1 MIPWCVC
8 VILQEYYTHY
18 VASIHT
24 QCNRASKPCVY
35 TTCLYDVEDGDV
47 AMVAVFESWSGHHY
61 ILWL

>member
-1 MIPWCVC
+1 MIIYGGYIEVGGNDS
-8 VILQEYYTHY
+8 V
-18 VASIHT
+18 IHT

-47 AMVAVFESWSGHHY
+47 AMVAVFESWSGHHH